1 MTARLDEMRATA
13 TYLDPMRWIDRLDAS
28 LAAAR
33 GTPSADD
40 VHDLRVAAARLIAW
54 LEIGGRRALRDD
66 LRWLRRAAGEVRDLD
81 VILERHS
88 ATEWG
93 AVLHHERAERA
104 RAFAGIAGSHRVEGL
119 MTGLRC
125 VPVPDADAARA
136 RVARLESR
144 LSKAGA
150 RLESEPFES
159 ESLHRLRRRARRLRY
174 AYEWLG
180 DDAKPLAVLQERLGE
195 LQNLAVEDRHLAEH
209 ESDEGASE
217 RRRAI
222 ADELA
227 EKRAAAVQT
236 WRALERDEDERR

>member
-1 MTARLDEMRATA
+1 MQSQTTH
-13 TYLDPMRWIDRLDAS
+13 LDPTRWIDRLAAS

-33 GTPSADD
+33 ATPSVDD
-40 VHDLRVAAARLIAW
+40 VHDLRVSAARLIAW
-54 LEIGGRRALRDD
+54 LEISGRRALRDD

-93 AVLHHERAERA
+93 AVLHHERAARA
-104 RAFAGIAGSHRVEGL
+104 RKFADLAGSPRVEGL
-119 MTGLRC
+119 LAGLRC
-125 VPVPDADAARA
+125 VPVPVADEARE
-136 RVARLESR
+136 RVGKLEQRLAKAGTKLESD
-144 LSKAGA
+144 
-150 RLESEPFES
+150 PFES

-180 DDAKPLAVLQERLGE
+180 DDAKPLAALQERLGE
-195 LQNLAVEDRHLAEH
+195 LQNLAVEDQHLAEH
-209 ESDEGASE
+209 AEDASAAE
-217 RRRAI
+217 RRREI

-227 EKRAAAVQT
+227 QKRAAAIET